1 MGERISSYV
10 SPFKHKDSISRFS
23 EAIEKFREEK
33 AKKMVRSS
41 TLIPMFKNKVVD
53 QEIIS
58 EMADEINDLQ

>member
-23 EAIEKFREEK
+23 EAIEKFKKEK
-33 AKKMVRSS
+33 AEKMVRSS